1 MSFFS
6 RFRKAK
12 PSEEPNEEPNST
24 EEVAADEAAAD
35 EAAEVDADDD
45 FAAKE
50 GPRDRA
56 ENGPWDAS
64 EEASE
69 ADRLDLGALKIP
81 VYDQMQVQLEQTE
94 DTREIVAVTLVHKG
108 GNLQLQA
115 FAASKAEGI
124 WGDVRTQTAANI
136 EQAGG
141 SAAERYTE
149 FGTELHAEVPVKLDG
164 EDTPSL
170 RSVHF
175 IGIDGPRWFL
185 RAALTNAAAE
195 DSPAS
200 EELRKVVRG
209 VIVDRGEEA
218 RPPRE
223 LLMLTPPNTE
233 PKREESDDD
242 DPLNPGPTIAE
253 VR

>member
-12 PSEEPNEEPNST
+12 PTDEQIEEPVSRRS
-24 EEVAADEAAAD
+24 AAAD
-35 EAAEVDADDD
+35 EAAETDADDD
-45 FAAKE
+45 FKAKE

-56 ENGPWDAS
+56 QNGPWDSSEKAS
-64 EEASE
+64 DV
-69 ADRLDLGALKIP
+69 DRLDLGALKIP

-94 DTREIVAVTLVHKG
+94 DTREVVAVTLAHKG

-115 FAASKAEGI
+115 FAASKAEGL
-124 WGDVRTQTAANI
+124 WSDVRSLTADNI
-136 EQAGG
+136 KQAGG
-141 SAAERYTE
+141 VAAERYTN
-149 FGTELHAEVPVKLDG
+149 FGMELHAKVPVNHEG
-164 EDTPSL
+164 EDASSVRP
-170 RSVHF
+170 VHF

-185 RAALTNAAAE
+185 RAALTNAAVE
-195 DSPAS
+195 ESPAR
-200 EELRKVVRG
+200 EELRAVLRG

-223 LLMLTPPNTE
+223 LLMLTPPNAQ
-233 PKREESDDD
+233 PQAEESDGG